1 MFPFWKGARARLLII
16 TAWTLS
22 VIFSIPAVFV
32 NSDQVI
38 KGIPQC
44 WIDMEPWQWKVYIT
58 LVATSLFFIPAIII
72 AACYTIIVTTIWKKG
87 RSMNPAI
94 PCPITHTSSKTNS
107 IATTV
112 FQRSSSGTT
121 GTDSTGVSSSI
132 SRGTNDSN
140 NHQQSQPQS
149 SGQQSSAAEE
159 FKRASSRGVIPR
171 AKVKSVKMTLVI
183 VFGEFPFR
191 LWSIN
196 S

>member
-1 MFPFWKGARARLLII
+1 M
-16 TAWTLS
+16 
-22 VIFSIPAVFV
+22 IFSIPAVFV
-32 NSDQVI
+32 NSEKVV
-38 KGIPQC
+38 KSIPQC

-58 LVATSLFFIPAIII
+58 IVAISLFFIPAIII

-121 GTDSTGVSSSI
+121 GTESTGVSSSI
-132 SRGTNDSN
+132 SRGTNHDSN
-140 NHQQSQPQS
+140 NHQQSQSQS
-149 SGQQSSAAEE
+149 AGQQPSSADSE

-183 VFGEFPFR
+183 VFGEFALR
-191 LWSIN
+191 L
-196 S
+196 